1 MSARNMGRTAVAS
14 AGVAHFDNGG
24 AAPLDWAAVDGLVA
38 AFDLLP
44 VDALL
49 VDAGARILVRNRH
62 AARRLAAG
70 RGIRESQGRLRCDFV
85 EDSAAVLR
93 ALGALAGA
101 GRRPPVTLSVRR
113 ADGGRSLEL
122 MLTCTPGGE
131 SVAVFVASREEPA
144 GFNVSLAKTLYGLSE
159 REVDVAR
166 EVVAG
171 RTLAEIAGS
180 LEVEK
185 ETVRSHLKQIF
196 SKTQTA
202 RQADLVRLLST
213 GLFAVGV
220 DA

>member
-1 MSARNMGRTAVAS
+1 MGRTAFAS
-14 AGVAHFDNGG
+14 AGVAHFDNSA
-24 AAPLDWAAVDGLVA
+24 AAPLDWAVVDGLVA

-44 VDALL
+44 VGALL
-49 VDAGARILVRNRH
+49 VDAEGRILVRNRH

-70 RGIRESQGRLRCDFV
+70 RGVRESQGRLRCDFV
-85 EDSAAVLR
+85 DDSAALLR
-93 ALGALAGA
+93 ALGSLAGG
-101 GRRPPVTLSVRR
+101 GRRAPVTLGVRQ

-122 MLTCTPGGE
+122 MLTSTPGGE

-144 GFNVSLAKTLYGLSE
+144 GFNTSLAKKLYGLSE
-159 REVDVAR
+159 REVEVAR
-166 EVVAG
+166 EVAAG
-171 RTLAEIAGS
+171 RTLADIAAS
-180 LEVEK
+180 LDVEK